1 MKSLP
6 VIPSSLIIFGYIV
19 IWFVR
24 SAGLIP
30 DSLSPIPIIETAWL
44 PFLIVIGIIIW
55 MKRQKIPFSRVG
67 LFRFPLS
74 RSLFLLV
81 IVIFTIDFLSVALTT
96 AALGSVF
103 GEAEQVARF
112 QALPGNLPLLLLI
125 LPLSWVFVFGEEFFF
140 RGFLLTTLAE
150 NFGGSRVA
158 WLAAVFIQGVAFG
171 LIHLEQ
177 GPAQVINIGV
187 GGAVFGAVFLYTRKN
202 PKRGGL
208 WPLIIVH
215 GITNTLGFVLLFSGS
230 IVR

>member
-1 MKSLP
+1 
-6 VIPSSLIIFGYIV
+6 
-19 IWFVR
+19 
-24 SAGLIP
+24 
-30 DSLSPIPIIETAWL
+30 
-44 PFLIVIGIIIW
+44 
-55 MKRQKIPFSRVG
+55 MKRQKIPLSRVG
-67 LFRFPLS
+67 LLRFPLS

-96 AALGSVF
+96 AALGSF
-103 GEAEQVARF
+103 LGEAEQVARF

-150 NFGGSRVA
+150 NFGSSRVA
-158 WLAAVFIQGVAFG
+158 WLAAVLIQGVAFG

-187 GGAVFGAVFLYTRKN
+187 GGVVFGAVFLYTRKN

-208 WPLIIVH
+208 WPLFIVH
-215 GITNTLGFVLLFSGS
+215 GIINTLGFVLLFSGA